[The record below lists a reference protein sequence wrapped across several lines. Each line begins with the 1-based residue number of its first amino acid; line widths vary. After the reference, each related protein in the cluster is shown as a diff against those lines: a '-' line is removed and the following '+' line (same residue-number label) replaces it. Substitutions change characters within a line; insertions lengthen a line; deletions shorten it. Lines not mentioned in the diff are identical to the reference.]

1 MFPAFA
7 IARRAFLG
15 FCATVT
21 LRSRSVLEFN
31 LKRQSSVS
39 VYAPFANATFDF
51 FLHVHLHSFSI
62 VKIFE

>member
-15 FCATVT
+15 FCAT
-21 LRSRSVLEFN
+21 LRSRSVLDFN
-31 LKRQSSVS
+31 LKRQSPVS
-39 VYAPFANATFDF
+39 AYAPFANATFDF

>member
-7 IARRAFLG
+7 ITRHAFLG
-15 FCATVT
+15 FCAT

-31 LKRQSSVS
+31 LKRHSSVS
-39 VYAPFANATFDF
+39 AYAPFANATFDF

-62 VKIFE
+62 VKVFE